1 MNLCQHYNDLT
12 EINGLRY
19 GGHGRYEGYGQE
31 AKKVLP
37 LAEALAEAE
46 KKIKTR
52 IAFTDVKTSYPA
64 TIKMMDAAG
73 WKIARKTLDWHDSH
87 GGDSELRL
95 YYKIFPENKSD
106 VDDKQTRKSSTYNC
120 HHSLNGSCSM
130 GLWDKLDAD
139 WIVNM
144 QARYQPE
151 RYLTLIRLDRKRTK
165 EEIAKMRYYRYRL
178 VFRSDVA
185 RYFANGWEPD
195 AWMGKEKEK
204 AFWNTPEAPKK
215 LGFVYQAKAK

>member
-19 GGHGRYEGYGQE
+19 GGDGRYAQGLKE
-31 AKKVLP
+31 KVLP
-37 LAEALAEAE
+37 LEEALAKAE
-46 KKIKTR
+46 KEIKTR
-52 IAFTDVKTSYPA
+52 IAFTDVKTSYPS
-64 TIKMMDAAG
+64 TIKLMDEAG

-87 GGDSELRL
+87 NGDSELRL
-95 YYKIFPENKSD
+95 YYKIFPGNKSD
-106 VDDKQTRKSSTYNC
+106 VNDKRTRESSTYTC

-130 GLWDKLDAD
+130 GLWDELDKD

-144 QARYQPE
+144 NVRSYPE
-151 RYLTLIRLDRKRTK
+151 RYLTLIRLNRKRTK

-178 VFRSDVA
+178 VFESDVA

-195 AWMGKEKEK
+195 EWPGSAGDR
-204 AFWNTPEAPKK
+204 AFWNTKDSPKK
-215 LGFVYQAKAK
+215 NGFIYKPQ